1 MIKTVRAKPS
11 AEGPNPVGSR
21 PRHQVLQGNHL
32 PQPCR
37 IILAARSP
45 HRACL
50 KTRKAPEVSLQGA
63 VGLNLPSSPRPLIV
77 VAKCWSTGQFR
88 RVSPAVSLLSKH
100 LGHISPEPGP
110 AAAAGRRDALG
121 RVRHSL
127 ARVDLSRLAKRPR
140 IGLALI
146 RRARP
151 RPSGGEEDGISAA
164 CTEVMC
170 GDHLPPCC
178 VVP

>member
-1 MIKTVRAKPS
+1 M
-11 AEGPNPVGSR
+11 
-21 PRHQVLQGNHL
+21 
-32 PQPCR
+32 
-37 IILAARSP
+37 
-45 HRACL
+45 
-50 KTRKAPEVSLQGA
+50 KA
-63 VGLNLPSSPRPLIV
+63 
-77 VAKCWSTGQFR
+77 
-88 RVSPAVSLLSKH
+88 H
-100 LGHISPEPGP
+100 PGP
-110 AAAAGRRDALG
+110 LAHRPGPLHGFLAKTGLDLGRRDALG